1 MSEVTSQHIQ
11 TTRLNIHYLASGN
24 NQGIPVLLIHGN
36 ASSSTFWKQAM
47 QTLPTQYYAIA
58 PDLRGYGDTEDKV
71 IDATR
76 GLNDFV
82 DDLSALVEALKI
94 DKFHVIGHSLGG
106 AVVLNLL
113 NAQAANILSTTLVN
127 PGSPYGFGGTK
138 DPEGTPCFEDFSG
151 SGGGIVNPAF
161 AQRMASQDRTD
172 EDPTSAP
179 VVVMNSFYWK
189 PPFKAENETELLTSL
204 LSQKT
209 GENRYP
215 GDFASSSNYPFV
227 APGKYGPMNALSPK
241 YVGDSVEKLWQL
253 PQKPSVLW
261 VRGADDQI
269 VSDNSLFDLGTHGL
283 LGNIPNYPGKE
294 VFPPQPMVSQTRYVL
309 EKYQEKGGKY
319 TETVI
324 ENCGHTPHV
333 EKATEFDH
341 LWHQFLAEN

>member
-1 MSEVTSQHIQ
+1 MNEIKSQNTQTS
-11 TTRLNIHYLASGN
+11 RLTIHYLTSGDP
-24 NQGIPVLLIHGN
+24 QGVPVLLVHGN
-36 ASSSTFWKQAM
+36 ASSSAFWKQTM

-82 DDLSALVEALKI
+82 DDLGSLAEALNL

-113 NAQAANILSTTLVN
+113 NAQAANILSATLVN
-127 PGSPYGFGGTK
+127 PGSPFGFGGTK
-138 DPEGTPCFEDFSG
+138 DAQGTPCFDDFSG
-151 SGGGIVNPAF
+151 SGGGIVNPEF
-161 AQRMASQDRTD
+161 AQRMTAGDRT
-172 EDPTSAP
+172 EENPMSAP
-179 VVVMNSFYWK
+179 LVVMNSFYWK
-189 PPFKAENETELLTSL
+189 PPFKAENQDELLTSL

-215 GDFASSSNYPFV
+215 GDFAPSANYPFV
-227 APGKYGPMNALSPK
+227 GPGKFGPMNALSPK

-253 PQKPSVLW
+253 PQKPPVLW

-269 VSDNSLFDLGTHGL
+269 VSDNSLFDLGTHGA
-283 LGNIPNYPGKE
+283 LGNMPNYPGKD

-309 EKYQEKGGKY
+309 EKYQENGGKFS
-319 TETVI
+319 ETVI
-324 ENCGHTPHV
+324 EDCGHTPFI
-333 EKATEFDH
+333 EKADEFNKT
-341 LWHQFLAEN
+341 WHSFLAEK